1 MRTHD
6 SSVPVIT
13 GRFLTRCV
21 ALWAALAQRRVGDC
35 SRDDVRDDARS
46 IGMLSPTVQACEHH
60 SCESMRLNFL
70 PYAQVKILMAYN
82 GMQHHAFH
90 GLRLSNSTCA
100 LPITYKGE
108 FDRVIAVQ
116 RSTPFALKS

>member
-6 SSVPVIT
+6 SSVPVMT
-13 GRFLTRCV
+13 GRFLTRRV

-70 PYAQVKILMAYN
+70 PLLCSGEDIDGLQWYAVP
-82 GMQHHAFH
+82 
-90 GLRLSNSTCA
+90 CV
-100 LPITYKGE
+100 P
-108 FDRVIAVQ
+108 
-116 RSTPFALKS
+116 RSVPL